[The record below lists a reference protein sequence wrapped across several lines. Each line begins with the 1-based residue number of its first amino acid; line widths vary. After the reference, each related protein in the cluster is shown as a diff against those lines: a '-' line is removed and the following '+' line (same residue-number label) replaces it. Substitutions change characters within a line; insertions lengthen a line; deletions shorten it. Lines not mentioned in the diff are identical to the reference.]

1 MGVGTDTGQ
10 WGRRM
15 QTGRQSRLRNE
26 GVLREV
32 GLWGK
37 GAKDRMSNKRLRG
50 CTPVPLQVHSFS
62 GLPLLELHIQIKET
76 LEMDACPRAHP
87 WRHLYSFLA
96 T

>member
-1 MGVGTDTGQ
+1 M
-10 WGRRM
+10 
-15 QTGRQSRLRNE
+15 
-26 GVLREV
+26 LREV

-76 LEMDACPRAHP
+76 LEMDACPRAPP